1 MKSINKNELRTKNMI
16 LIITSIALL
25 IIGILFFIEDYIV
38 FIDGDKIFYIV
49 MLLYFGLEFT
59 NYLLTKK
66 MTGMNSLYISLVSL
80 MASVSG
86 LLYGNKDT
94 SLVIT
99 ITLGCWII
107 AMLIIKLIRIENL
120 RNNLNISVF
129 VNLFTMSMFIL
140 LGFLTLV
147 NIYKEISNMTMMLGF
162 FFVVYG
168 VLNLIETIAN
178 IKLCK
183 IPLN

>member
-1 MKSINKNELRTKNMI
+1 
-16 LIITSIALL
+16 
-25 IIGILFFIEDYIV
+25 
-38 FIDGDKIFYIV
+38 
-49 MLLYFGLEFT
+49 
-59 NYLLTKK
+59 
-66 MTGMNSLYISLVSL
+66 
-80 MASVSG
+80 
-86 LLYGNKDT
+86 
-94 SLVIT
+94 
-99 ITLGCWII
+99 
-107 AMLIIKLIRIENL
+107 MLIIKLIRIENL

-147 NIYKEISNMTMMLGF
+147 NIYKEISNIAMMLGF

-168 VLNLIETIAN
+168 ILNLIETIAN

>member
-1 MKSINKNELRTKNMI
+1 MKSINKNELKTKNII
-16 LIITSIALL
+16 LIITSVSLL
-25 IIGILFFIEDYIV
+25 IIGILFFLEDYIS
-38 FIDGDKIFYIV
+38 FIDGDKIFYVV

-66 MTGMNSLYISLVSL
+66 MTGMNSLYISLVRL

-86 LLYGNKDT
+86 ILYGSKDT

-99 ITLGCWII
+99 ITLGCWMF

-120 RNNLNISVF
+120 RNNLNVSVF

-147 NIYKEISNMTMMLGF
+147 NIYKEISNITMMLGF

-168 VLNLIETIAN
+168 ILNLIETIAN